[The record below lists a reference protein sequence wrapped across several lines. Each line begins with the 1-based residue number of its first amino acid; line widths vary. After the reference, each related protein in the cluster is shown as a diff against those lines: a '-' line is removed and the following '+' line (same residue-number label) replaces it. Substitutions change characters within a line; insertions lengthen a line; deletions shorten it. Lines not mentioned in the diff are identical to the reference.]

1 MDMKSKLKINE
12 VKASVLGSTLAS
24 LGAIL
29 ASSCC
34 IIPIVFFN
42 LGLGGAWLANL
53 AVLQP
58 YRIHFI
64 VMAGLLFAIGL
75 FFYIRRFRCATATCP
90 PDKKKKNWVLVT
102 LVISGVLIAAAVI
115 WPVVESHLVRAIR

>member
-1 MDMKSKLKINE
+1 MKQKFKINE
-12 VKASVLGSTLAS
+12 SKASVLGSAFAS

-42 LGLGGAWLANL
+42 LGIGGAWLANL

-58 YRIHFI
+58 YRVHFI
-64 VMAGLLFAIGL
+64 SVAALLLVVGV
-75 FFYIRRFRCATATCP
+75 FFYIRSFKCNTEACSADR
-90 PDKKKKNWVLVT
+90 KKNLWAMAALV
-102 LVISGVLIAAAVI
+102 VSAILIAAAMI
-115 WPVVESHLVRAIR
+115 WPEVEPHLLKAMR